1 MQYVYVLRSQRD
13 GKLYIGCTNDL
24 RRRLSKHN
32 DGLVESTKQRVPLE
46 LIYYESCLNSRDAFH
61 REKYL
66 KSTYGHR
73 YIRNRLRQ
81 YFTGQ

>member
-1 MQYVYVLRSQRD
+1 MQYVYVLHSQRD

-24 RRRLSKHN
+24 RRRLSEHN
-32 DGLVESTKQRVPLE
+32 DGLVESTKQRVPLK
-46 LIYYESCLNSRDAFH
+46 LIYYESCLNLRDAFH

-73 YIRNRLRQ
+73 YIRNRLRH

>member
-1 MQYVYVLRSQRD
+1 MQCVYVLCSQKD
-13 GKLYIGCTNDL
+13 GKRYIGCTNDL
-24 RRRLSKHN
+24 RRRLSDHN
-32 DGLVESTKQRVPLE
+32 DGLVESTKQRIPLK
-46 LIYYESCLNSRDAFH
+46 LIYYEGCLNPRDAFH

-73 YIRNRLRQ
+73 YIRNRLRY